1 MSPAKPGQE
10 GQAMVKNKKPVYIV
24 LVILAAVAI
33 YVWMA
38 EKQAYT
44 AEAAEKEPAQE
55 PVQIEASVVAG
66 QEIAPVQPEPQID
79 EITPEEIAEE
89 EYWDSLELLAICV
102 EAEAGN
108 QSLEGKR
115 LVVDVILNRVDDR
128 SGTWSD
134 DIAGVI
140 SQKNQFTSYWDGRMD
155 KVWEPSE
162 ETYEAVRMELEER
175 SHPGVYYFRE
185 GAWSDYGTRWKK
197 IGDHY
202 FSGK

>member
-1 MSPAKPGQE
+1 
-10 GQAMVKNKKPVYIV
+10 MVKNKKPVYIV

-66 QEIAPVQPEPQID
+66 QEIAPVQPDPQID
-79 EITPEEIAEE
+79 EMTPEEIAEE

-128 SGTWSD
+128 SGVWGD
-134 DIAGVI
+134 DIASVI
-140 SQKNQFTSYWDGRMD
+140 TQSGQFTSYWDGGMD
-155 KVWEPSE
+155 KVWEPSP
-162 ETYEAVRMELEER
+162 ETYKAVEMELEER
-175 SHPGVYYFRE
+175 GHPGVYYFRE
-185 GAWSDYGTRWKK
+185 GTWPEYGSHWKK
-197 IGDHY
+197 VGDHY